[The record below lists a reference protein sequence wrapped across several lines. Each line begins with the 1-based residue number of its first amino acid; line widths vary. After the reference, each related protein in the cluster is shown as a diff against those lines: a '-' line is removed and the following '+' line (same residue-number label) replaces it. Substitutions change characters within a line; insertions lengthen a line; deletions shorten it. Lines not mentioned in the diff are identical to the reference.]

1 MADRPIE
8 TSRNAETRISYI
20 FYVYRGIASAA
31 ERMYYFSSYFILP
44 SSVRTFASIICDFF
58 FHGRKATVTS
68 GGEGGAV
75 TVWLYVAPSSPTCPG
90 DRTRAVVANMRV
102 EGKAGGRARGPARSI
117 REPPGGVAVPRP
129 TARKYPSTPYR
140 PPRGHCTGQWL
151 SRVRIIIITL
161 KVHLGY
167 GKNHRRVKCTYLYY
181 Y

>member
-1 MADRPIE
+1 MKP
-8 TSRNAETRISYI
+8 AETPRRGYHMYFMRVPRYNIGGREDLLFFFV
-20 FYVYRGIASAA
+20 FYFAFLRSHVRA
-31 ERMYYFSSYFILP
+31 YYM
-44 SSVRTFASIICDFF
+44 RFF

-90 DRTRAVVANMRV
+90 DRTRAAVANMRV

-117 REPPGGVAVPRP
+117 REPPGGVAVPHP

-151 SRVRIIIITL
+151 SRVRIILLSRWRFILDTAKIT
-161 KVHLGY
+161 GA
-167 GKNHRRVKCTYLYY
+167 
-181 Y
+181 